1 MRIERIKS
9 RGDKET
15 AAVCTRPNLSELVDG
30 ERENREKEWSKKS
43 ENHRVCISVG
53 FKKNNQKHREQR
65 SVSSWMYR
73 ERITEMTGSGSR
85 GLNLQRS

>member
-30 ERENREKEWSKKS
+30 ERERIE
-43 ENHRVCISVG
+43 
-53 FKKNNQKHREQR
+53 
-65 SVSSWMYR
+65 R
-73 ERITEMTGSGSR
+73 ERMEQKIREPSSLHIYLIQEKQQKT
-85 GLNLQRS
+85 

>member
-30 ERENREKEWSKKS
+30 ERERIERMKRREIQTW
-43 ENHRVCISVG
+43 RD
-53 FKKNNQKHREQR
+53 
-65 SVSSWMYR
+65 R
-73 ERITEMTGSGSR
+73 EREIEREGKVENGE
-85 GLNLQRS
+85 N